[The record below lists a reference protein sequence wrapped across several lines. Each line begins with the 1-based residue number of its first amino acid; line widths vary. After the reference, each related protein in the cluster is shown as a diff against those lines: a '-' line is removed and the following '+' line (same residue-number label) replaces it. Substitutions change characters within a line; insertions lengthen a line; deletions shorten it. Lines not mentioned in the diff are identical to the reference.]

1 MARFRAV
8 DRATPYW
15 LPPSVEDG
23 RPEDPLARFG
33 VDIVEP
39 WDLSALT
46 GAYQG
51 RGSEALHP
59 AMWLALLI
67 YGYATGGYSSR
78 AMERAT

>member
-8 DRATPYW
+8 DRATPSW

-23 RPEDPLARFG
+23 LPKDQLARFG
-33 VDIVEP
+33 VAIVEP

-51 RGSEALHP
+51 RGSEACHP
-59 AMWLALLI
+59 ALLWALLI
-67 YGYATGGYSSR
+67 YG
-78 AMERAT
+78 